1 MRGRTEYLHTNT
13 TIVNEVLFLKI
24 DRLLAITMLLLN
36 RRRISAKEL
45 SERFEV
51 SLRTIYRD
59 VEAINQAGIPVV
71 SYAGLSGGYEIMGQY
86 RLDRQFLSLEE
97 LQSIIIGLKGI
108 RASIGDQE
116 ISNLLDKVGALV
128 TKSEQPAA
136 TRLGNQLILDM
147 NPWQNGHH
155 NIEQLTA
162 LRTAIKE
169 TRLVT
174 FSYMSSQ
181 SESSIR
187 TVEPM
192 SIVVKGLGWYL
203 HGYCLLR
210 EDFRV
215 FRLSRMHEVDVLLQ
229 TFERKSETLEQLDY
243 RWGKRDPSILI
254 TLVLHAQPNV
264 RAQIEDYFRPEHVT
278 MQPDGTLVVRSTQP
292 DEPWLHGML
301 LSYGP
306 SLRIIEPAHIA
317 AAVKEKAEKIV
328 ALYATH

>member
-1 MRGRTEYLHTNT
+1 M
-13 TIVNEVLFLKI
+13 KI

-71 SYAGLSGGYEIMGQY
+71 SYSGLSGGYEIMDQY

-97 LQSIIIGLKGI
+97 LQSIITGLKGI
-108 RASIGDQE
+108 HASVPDQE

-128 TKSEQPAA
+128 AKSEQPAA
-136 TRLGNQLILDM
+136 AHLGNQLILDM
-147 NPWQNGHH
+147 NPWGNGHQ
-155 NIEQLTA
+155 NTAQLTA
-162 LRTAIKE
+162 LRTAVKE
-169 TRLVT
+169 TRLIT
-174 FSYMSSQ
+174 FSYLSSQ
-181 SESSIR
+181 SESSVR

-192 SIVVKGLGWYL
+192 GIVVKGFGWYL
-203 HGYCLLR
+203 YGYCLLR
-210 EDFRV
+210 ADFRV
-215 FRLSRMHEVDVLLQ
+215 FRLSRMHNVDVLSQ
-229 TFERKSETLEQLDY
+229 TFERKQETLDRLDY
-243 RWGKRDPSILI
+243 RLGRRDSSTLI

-264 RAQIEDYFRPEHVT
+264 RAQAEDYFRPEDIT
-278 MQPDGTLVVRSTQP
+278 LQPDGTLMIRATQP

-306 SLRIIEPAHIA
+306 SLRILEPAHIA
-317 AAVKEKAEKIV
+317 ATIREKAEKIV
-328 ALYATH
+328 ALYPTH

>member
-1 MRGRTEYLHTNT
+1 M
-13 TIVNEVLFLKI
+13 KI

-71 SYAGLSGGYEIMGQY
+71 SYAGLNGGYEIMDQY

-108 RASIGDQE
+108 RASVGDQE

-128 TKSEQPAA
+128 AKSEQPAA
-136 TRLGNQLILDM
+136 AQLGNQLILDM
-147 NPWQNGHH
+147 NPWQSSHQDMEH
-155 NIEQLTA
+155 MTV

-174 FSYMSSQ
+174 FSYLSSQ
-181 SESSIR
+181 SELSER
-187 TVEPM
+187 TIEPM
-192 SIVVKGLGWYL
+192 GIVVKGFGWYL
-203 HGYCLLR
+203 YGYCLLR

-215 FRLSRMHEVDVLLQ
+215 FRLSRIQTIELLSQ
-229 TFERKSETLEQLDY
+229 TFDRKQKTLETLNY
-243 RWGKRDPSILI
+243 RWSNRDPATLI
-254 TLVLHAQPNV
+254 TLVLHAQPNI
-264 RAQIEDYFRPEHVT
+264 RAKIEDYFQPEQVT
-278 MQPDGTLVVRSTQP
+278 LQTDGTLLVKATQP
-292 DEPWLHGML
+292 DEPWLYTTL
-301 LSYGP
+301 LGYGP
-306 SLRIIEPAHIA
+306 SLRILEPLHIA
-317 AAVKEKAEKIV
+317 AAVKEMAEKIV
-328 ALYATH
+328 ALYSNH